1 MPAYSALN
9 EFKNYCENV
18 WEGGGGTFQ
27 GYVQFIDSLGYPN
40 GYPCGDLILNEGWIT
55 SWTCNTC
62 TSKKITD
69 SLQID
74 KNLCGDICRKSN
86 LSCSYIF
93 GDISGNYY
101 GTAYPSCGATDSTI
115 VGCEELE
122 SSSSTEESSS
132 SGEGEGGEDEESSS
146 SGAGGGGEEGES
158 SSSGES
164 INPGEDEDDGG
175 FICNYYSPGDPFDS
189 TGLCLTSGFIG
200 TQFYNP
206 PTQIGGYNAIKDSI
220 WIKCDYNEVSFH
232 SYIGQIRINSE
243 YQQKKYCYTN
253 SNCISDVQYIVNVG
267 ESYECVYSGGE
278 IGVGCPIPVPINGI
292 DYFLFVV
299 GSNGRLYYDGR
310 YGSNVMP
317 SNISLDELLNGK
329 YDVYEDFPRQGLL
342 GAQVSLQEAY
352 TICDSVWN
360 YENDTPPDTSSIP
373 ETFSSSSAEGGENP
387 PIDPPEGLTSS
398 SAEGGGDNPP
408 IGGNSSSG
416 SGGSIGGGG
425 GGITNGTG
433 GRDESKAEEVYSSFM
448 DKYSFSPLDTSGGT
462 EGNYALRED
471 VWKIY
476 DILKDFASMMKEG
489 VASLLGYGEAIIE
502 NTDTLRHDLKL
513 SLINDSTSIDLQIS
527 IDSLLRIIANS
538 PIKFDSSYQETY
550 DNGWS
555 AVQQWMKSTIRTGS
569 SGGSGGT
576 VDSSWSLAV
585 VDTSNNIIAQKNLD
599 TLEAIRQ
606 LLQAYFTTAWI
617 QQDSS
622 IKLSHEMDSLL
633 NEVYITQTS
642 LETSNAAI
650 ATHTSNTASNTS
662 SIASSNGSIATN
674 TGNIYGILNAV
685 IPLIRNSQDTA
696 SKYSKETFNMLNGGT
711 FMTAMGYVAYGLNGT
726 LSGQYNGM
734 QALLTGQ
741 HNALMTGIN
750 GLGGGLD
757 SGFGGLSTLLDTNL
771 NVKGNP
777 GDTSGS
783 GGYWDGISGEGE
795 ADGDGL
801 INSIFGFGESYADSV
816 YEDATNSDS
825 SNTGKDTVVYSY
837 DSLTIKSHLDS
848 SVKQD
853 SIQFVNK
860 LTSVFDTLRKEFL
873 LVDFDSLLMG
883 DIGAKV
889 PNTNTCPE
897 HCFKG
902 TINTDT
908 EYLKTYNY
916 DIGICSW
923 KIFGLDALQ
932 FIRLILRLLTAFS
945 CVYIGVWAL
954 SGRR

>member
-40 GYPCGDLILNEGWIT
+40 GYPCGELILNEGWIT
-55 SWTCNTC
+55 LWTCNTC

-93 GDISGNYY
+93 GDVASQYY

-146 SGAGGGGEEGES
+146 SGAGGGGEEGS
-158 SSSGES
+158 SSSGET

-175 FICNYYSPGDPFDS
+175 FICNYYSPGNSFDS
-189 TGLCLTSGFIG
+189 TDLCLASGFIG

-232 SYIGQIRINSE
+232 SYIGRIRINSE
-243 YQQKKYCYTN
+243 SQQKKYCYTN
-253 SNCISDVQYIVNVG
+253 SNCISDVQYIINVG
-267 ESYECVYSGGE
+267 ESYECYSGGE
-278 IGVGCPIPVPINGI
+278 IGVGCPIPVPTNGI

-329 YDVYEDFPRQGLL
+329 YDVYESFPRQGLL

-433 GRDESKAEEVYSSFM
+433 GRDETKAEQVYSSFM

-489 VASLLGYGEAIIE
+489 VASLLGYGEAITE

-585 VDTSNNIIAQKNLD
+585 VDTSNNIIAQQNLD
-599 TLEAIRQ
+599 TLEAIKQ

-617 QQDSS
+617 QQDSC
-622 IKLSHEMDSLL
+622 
-633 NEVYITQTS
+633 
-642 LETSNAAI
+642 
-650 ATHTSNTASNTS
+650 
-662 SIASSNGSIATN
+662 
-674 TGNIYGILNAV
+674 
-685 IPLIRNSQDTA
+685 
-696 SKYSKETFNMLNGGT
+696 FN
-711 FMTAMGYVAYGLNGT
+711 
-726 LSGQYNGM
+726 
-734 QALLTGQ
+734 
-741 HNALMTGIN
+741 
-750 GLGGGLD
+750 
-757 SGFGGLSTLLDTNL
+757 
-771 NVKGNP
+771 
-777 GDTSGS
+777 
-783 GGYWDGISGEGE
+783 
-795 ADGDGL
+795 
-801 INSIFGFGESYADSV
+801 
-816 YEDATNSDS
+816 
-825 SNTGKDTVVYSY
+825 
-837 DSLTIKSHLDS
+837 
-848 SVKQD
+848 
-853 SIQFVNK
+853 
-860 LTSVFDTLRKEFL
+860 
-873 LVDFDSLLMG
+873 
-883 DIGAKV
+883 
-889 PNTNTCPE
+889 
-897 HCFKG
+897 
-902 TINTDT
+902 
-908 EYLKTYNY
+908 
-916 DIGICSW
+916 
-923 KIFGLDALQ
+923 
-932 FIRLILRLLTAFS
+932 
-945 CVYIGVWAL
+945 
-954 SGRR
+954 